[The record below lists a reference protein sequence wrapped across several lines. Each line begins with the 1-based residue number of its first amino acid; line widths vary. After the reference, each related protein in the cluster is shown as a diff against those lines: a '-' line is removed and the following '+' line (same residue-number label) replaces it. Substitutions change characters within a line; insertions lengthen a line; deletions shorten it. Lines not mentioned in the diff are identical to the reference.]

1 MSDISIEIIKRIVE
15 EVVKKFL
22 SKKILVVFTG
32 GKVNFDISLD
42 ELKKIKENSMVQYT
56 LVFSRAASQIFNK
69 KIISDQLD
77 SVEVIEEG
85 ETINAREFVQK
96 HDMVVFATLTRNTA
110 SKISHLILDTLPA
123 QIAINGVLSGIPVI
137 AVRDAADLSIE
148 TWGKLGFSDF
158 PPALKNAYDKIF
170 RDIESYGIGLCRS
183 FELAKRV
190 LSHLN
195 RNSLLVSEKVNEG
208 QKREEVSK
216 FYSDDET
223 KHVKLEKKLITRE
236 DIVGLKGNVDVIEIP
251 NDSIMTPL
259 AMDFIRENRLKVVK
273 T

>member
-32 GKVNFDISLD
+32 GKVNFDISLE

-110 SKISHLILDTLPA
+110 SKISHLILDTLPT
-123 QIAINGVLSGIPVI
+123 QIAINCVLSDVPIV
-137 AVRDAADLSIE
+137 AVRDAADLNVE
-148 TWGKLGFSDF
+148 TWRELGFSNF
-158 PPALKNAYDKIF
+158 PPALKNSYDKIF
-170 RDIESYGIGLCRS
+170 KDIESYGIELCNS
-183 FELAKRV
+183 FELAKKV
-190 LSHLN
+190 LGYLN
-195 RNSLLVSEKVNEG
+195 SNSFSIAEKINKEEKS
-208 QKREEVSK
+208 KRENSYYNGAK
-216 FYSDDET
+216 NIR
-223 KHVKLEKKLITRE
+223 LEKKIITRE
-236 DIVGLKGNVDVIEIP
+236 DIIGLKGKIDTIEIAK
-251 NDSIMTPL
+251 DSIITPL
-259 AMDFIRENRLKVVK
+259 AMDFIRDNQLKVIK